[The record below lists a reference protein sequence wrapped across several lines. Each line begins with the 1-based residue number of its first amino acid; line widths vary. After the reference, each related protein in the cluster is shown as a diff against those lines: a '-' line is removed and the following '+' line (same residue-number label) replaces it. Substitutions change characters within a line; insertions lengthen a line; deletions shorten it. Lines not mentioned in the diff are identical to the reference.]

1 MMNKNRIEYLT
12 KLARIEIDEVGQQKL
27 EKDLSEILNFVEK
40 LKEVSTENIL
50 PVNGGGELQNI
61 QRPDEQISRELED
74 KKSELL
80 NQAPSTKDGYIK
92 VRAVFE

>member
-1 MMNKNRIEYLT
+1 MTNENRIEYLT
-12 KLARIEIDEVGQQKL
+12 KLARIEMDEVGQQKL
-27 EKDLSEILNFVEK
+27 EKDLSDILNFVEK
-40 LKEVSTENIL
+40 LKEVDTENIL

-74 KKSELL
+74 KKSNLL